1 MTDNKYEIDDLLT
14 STAQMKPVDFEDA
27 FNDIVTNRIRAA
39 IEDRK
44 VKIAQQ
50 LYNYVPG
57 QEAAS
62 KAGEEPETSDA
73 EEWEDDIKIH
83 KPEDSNNGQKT
94 A

>member
-1 MTDNKYEIDDLLT
+1 MTDNKYEIDDLLN

-57 QEAAS
+57 QEAAA
-62 KAGEEPETSDA
+62 KAGDEPETSDA

-83 KPEDSNNGQKT
+83 KPEDSNNG
-94 A
+94 

>member
-1 MTDNKYEIDDLLT
+1 MTDNKYDLDDLLV
-14 STAQMKPVDFEDA
+14 STANMKPADFEDA

-39 IEDRK
+39 VEDRK

-57 QEAAS
+57 QEAAA
-62 KAGEEPETSDA
+62 KAGIEEPEVNDEA

-83 KPEDSNNGQKT
+83 NSEEPANG
-94 A
+94 